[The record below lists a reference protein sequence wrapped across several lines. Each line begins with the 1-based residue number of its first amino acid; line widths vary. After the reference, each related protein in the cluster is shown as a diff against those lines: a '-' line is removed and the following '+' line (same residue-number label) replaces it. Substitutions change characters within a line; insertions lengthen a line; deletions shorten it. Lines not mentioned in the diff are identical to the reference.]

1 LSISTCSFAG
11 SLSGCSHPFEI
22 LAPWVGVAIG
32 SFVALLSTLET
43 WPKCPCCPGC
53 IQKCRFVTA
62 GISSHDILAFIVRS
76 DQLQLLQVIQEV
88 EDHLPP
94 SLPKGGRD
102 ATAPPP
108 LRAS

>member
-1 LSISTCSFAG
+1 LLAGTLQKHVQHWPCVHLQESRLHRRCSPLQRWLSQVN
-11 SLSGCSHPFEI
+11 EM
-22 LAPWVGVAIG
+22 
-32 SFVALLSTLET
+32 
-43 WPKCPCCPGC
+43 
-53 IQKCRFVTA
+53 CRFVTA
-62 GISSHDILAFIVRS
+62 GIFSHDILAFIIRS